1 MNLTGKLQR
10 RYASKMMNGEKI
22 DHQKLEHIKEAIRLA
37 PTSLGLQPFKV
48 YVVESQDLK
57 QSIFDVAAPGQPQIP
72 HCSQLLVF
80 VALRK
85 ITKEVI
91 DDYFDLIDITRDLP
105 KEKVAGFRNMVD
117 GLMGRSDEDNFTW
130 STKQAYIALGFGLVA
145 AANEEVD
152 SVPIEGFNPSKL
164 NLLLGIDEEYQS
176 AVCLLALGKR
186 DVEKDYNAKLPKVRK
201 AAEHLFVNV

>member
-1 MNLTGKLQR
+1 MNLTEKLQR

-22 DHQKLEHIKEAIRLA
+22 ELQKLEHIKEAIRLA

-48 YVVESQDLK
+48 YVVESQEIR
-57 QSIFDVAAPGQPQIP
+57 QRIFDEAASGQALIP
-72 HCSQLLVF
+72 HCSHLLVF

-91 DDYFDLIDITRDLP
+91 DDYFNLIDVTRDLP

-117 GLMGRSDEDNFTW
+117 GLIGRSDEINFNWATH
-130 STKQAYIALGFGLVA
+130 QAYIALGFGLVA

-152 SVPIEGFNPSKL
+152 STPIEGFNPSKL
-164 NLLLGIDEEYQS
+164 NQILGVDEEYQS
-176 AVCLLALGKR
+176 SICLLALGRR

-201 AAEHLFVNV
+201 AHEHLFVNV

>member
-1 MNLTGKLQR
+1 MSLTEKLQR

-22 DHQKLEHIKEAIRLA
+22 EHQKLEHIKEAIRLA

-48 YVVESQDLK
+48 YVVESQELK
-57 QSIFDVAAPGQPQIP
+57 QAIFDVAAPGQPQIP

-91 DDYFDLIDITRDLP
+91 DDYFNLIYATRDLP
-105 KEKVAGFRNMVD
+105 KEKVAGFRSMVD
-117 GLMGRSDEDNFTW
+117 GLMGRSDEDNFNW
-130 STKQAYIALGFGLVA
+130 STRQAYIALGFGLVA

-164 NLLLGIDEEYQS
+164 NQLLGIDEEYQS
-176 AVCLLALGKR
+176 SVCLLAIGKR
-186 DVEKDYNAKLPKVRK
+186 DELQDYNAKLPKVRK